1 MIFYF
6 PFALIYHVKT
16 NALRIIAVANLH
28 RRPGYWKERI
38 EQNNR
43 MENDKK

>member
-1 MIFYF
+1 MRFYF
-6 PFALIYHVKT
+6 SLGLIYQVKT
-16 NALRIIAVANLH
+16 NALPIIAVANLH

-43 MENDKK
+43 MEDDKK